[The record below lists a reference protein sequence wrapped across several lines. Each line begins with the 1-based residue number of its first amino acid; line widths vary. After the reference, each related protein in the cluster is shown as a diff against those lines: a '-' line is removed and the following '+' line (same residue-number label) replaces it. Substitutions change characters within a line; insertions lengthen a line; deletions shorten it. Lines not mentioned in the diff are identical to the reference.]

1 MTLTVEQIESTYT
14 VPADATRQNYYPVR
28 AYWIPIELREQVL
41 AAYRAERVRVRLRY
55 RGPRTVAI
63 GREMPATNGRTY
75 IRGRHRAMQD
85 CLIADATHFTV
96 YDYSG
101 ARYV

>member
-1 MTLTVEQIESTYT
+1 MTLTVEQIETTFAAPTEGLANS
-14 VPADATRQNYYPVR
+14 YYPVL
-28 AYWIPIELREQVL
+28 AYWIPIEKLEEVR
-41 AAYRAERVRVRLRY
+41 AAYRDAGTTIRVRY

-85 CLIADATHFTV
+85 CLKSDATHFTV
-96 YDYSG
+96 YNYG
-101 ARYV
+101 A

>member
-1 MTLTVEQIESTYT
+1 MTLTVEQIETT
-14 VPADATRQNYYPVR
+14 FAAPAEGLADSYYPVL
-28 AYWIPIELREQVL
+28 AYWIPIAKLEEVR
-41 AAYRAERVRVRLRY
+41 AAYRAAGTTIRVRY

-75 IRGRHRAMQD
+75 IRGRARAMQD

-96 YDYSG
+96 YDYT
-101 ARYV
+101 AR

>member
-1 MTLTVEQIESTYT
+1 MTLTVEQIESTFAA
-14 VPADATRQNYYPVR
+14 PAEGLADSYYPVL
-28 AYWIPIELREQVL
+28 AYWIPIEKLEEVRE
-41 AAYRAERVRVRLRY
+41 AYRAAGTTIRVRY

-96 YDYSG
+96 YDYT
-101 ARYV
+101 AR

>member
-1 MTLTVEQIESTYT
+1 MTLTVEQIQNTYN
-14 VPADATRQNYYPVR
+14 VPAEGLANSAYPVL

-41 AAYRAERVRVRLRY
+41 AAYRETNKCVRLRY

-63 GREMPATNGRTY
+63 GREMPATKGRTY
-75 IRGRHRAMQD
+75 IRGRLRAMQD

-96 YDYSG
+96 YDYTS
-101 ARYV
+101 R